1 MQLHQP
7 LVYEIALKIN
17 KIIEVTILQL
27 TYIFSNQPKGVDFLE
42 LNEAIKQRR
51 VVRKFLPD
59 PIPDDALYK
68 IIDSARWAPSPFNT
82 QPWEFIIIR
91 NQETLKKLGQAA
103 PTAQYLADA
112 PMAIAVVILPI
123 KAKYPF
129 HQKVGEPKHAGAIA
143 VQNIMLTAWE
153 LGIGTGWATI
163 EADKVKQ
170 ILHIPNEF
178 DVLTVIPM
186 GYSSERPPERM
197 EDDRLPVDELMSFE
211 EYSGLSEGR
220 IIEY

>member
-1 MQLHQP
+1 M
-7 LVYEIALKIN
+7 
-17 KIIEVTILQL
+17 
-27 TYIFSNQPKGVDFLE
+27 E

-51 VVRKFLPD
+51 VVRKFRPD

-123 KAKYPF
+123 KTKYPF
-129 HQKVGEPKHAGAIA
+129 NHEAGEHKYAGAIA

-163 EADKVKQ
+163 DSDKVKN

-186 GYSSERPPERM
+186 GYSLDSPPEHI
-197 EDDRLPVDELMSFE
+197 EKDRLPVYELMSFE
-211 EYSGLSEGR
+211 EFNGLSEGR